1 MLAPPT
7 CTADLVRLIETG
19 ARVRYLFFWGH
30 HPRADGSIGPSCLSQ
45 WWPAEFLVDGVLFPS
60 AEHFMMYRKALLFG
74 DEAVAERILTVAHPN
89 EAKTL
94 GRQIAPFDEAVWV
107 RSRFE
112 IVVEGSVAKFDQN
125 PDLRAFLLG
134 TGDRV
139 LVEASPL
146 DRVWG
151 IGLTAGDASADEP
164 VLWRGQNLL
173 GFALMRARY
182 ELAGGA

>member
-7 CTADLVRLIETG
+7 STADLIRLTDSG
-19 ARVRYLFFWGH
+19 TRVRYLFFWGH

-45 WWPAEFLVDGVLFPS
+45 WWPAGFAVDGVTFPS

-74 DEAVAERILTVAHPN
+74 DAAVAERILTVTHPN

-94 GRQIAPFDEAVWV
+94 GRRIARFDETVWE
-107 RSRFE
+107 RERFG
-112 IVVEGSVAKFDQN
+112 IVVAGSVAKFDQN
-125 PDLRAFLLG
+125 PPLRDFLLG

-146 DRVWG
+146 DRIWG
-151 IGLTAGDASADEP
+151 IGLSAGDASADEP
-164 VLWRGQNLL
+164 ALWRGQNLL